1 VSIGEIGVSG
11 SGSLGSSEDR
21 RARRTRALLSGALIE
36 LILERGWEAIG
47 VRELCARADV
57 ARSTFY
63 LHFRNKE
70 ELLEDGFNALRE
82 TIREVASTRTLR
94 DTGRFGFVEGVANH
108 IFENRTMF
116 LALVG
121 GNGGGIVRE
130 KFRLLLSNMVGEEL
144 REFGRDEDALAHFL
158 SGGFVSLAVFV
169 MTRSVAGARE
179 FSERFHVYA
188 GEIVRAGQQ

>member
-1 VSIGEIGVSG
+1 MSG
-11 SGSLGSSEDR
+11 SGNGAASEDR
-21 RARRTRALLSGALIE
+21 RARRTRTQLSGALIE

-70 ELLEDGFNALRE
+70 ELLEDGFCALRE
-82 TIREVASTRTLR
+82 TIREAASSRTLR
-94 DTGRFGFVEGVANH
+94 DTGRFGFVEGVADH

-130 KFRLLLSNMVGEEL
+130 KFRLLLSGMVAEEL
-144 REFGRDEDALAHFL
+144 REFGRDEEPLAHFL
-158 SGGFVSLAVFV
+158 SGGFVSLAVFI
-169 MTRSVAGARE
+169 MTRSAAGARE
-179 FSERFHVYA
+179 FSERFHAYA
-188 GEIVRAGQQ
+188 GQIVRPGGG